1 MLLAVLTGLAAGFL
15 HVLAGPDHLAAVAP
29 LAVSTDRPAWR
40 SGLVW
45 GVGHTA
51 GVLLVGVLLLS
62 FRELLPLDAL
72 SAWSERAVG
81 AALIAIGLWGL
92 WHVRRPHRHHHGSG
106 GASFAMGTMH
116 GLAGSSH
123 VFGVLPSLLFTSR
136 AEAGL
141 YLSAFGAGAVAAM
154 TAFAAVIGS
163 IAAASG
169 RSDAAVRRTVVC
181 ATSLAAVAV
190 GGVWLLA

>member
-1 MLLAVLTGLAAGFL
+1 MIAVLTGLAAGFL

-29 LAVSTDRPAWR
+29 IAVSDERAAWR
-40 SGLVW
+40 SGFVW
-45 GVGHTA
+45 GLGHTA
-51 GVLLVGVLLLS
+51 GVMLVGALLLA

-81 AALIAIGLWGL
+81 AALIAIGGWGL
-92 WHVRRPHRHHHGSG
+92 WNLKRPHAHRHVSG
-106 GASFAMGTMH
+106 RASLAMGTMH

-123 VFGVLPSLLFTSR
+123 LFGVLPSLLFASR
-136 AEAGL
+136 LDAAI
-141 YLSAFGAGAVAAM
+141 YLAAFGAGAIAAM

-163 IAAASG
+163 VATVSG
-169 RSDAAVRRTVVC
+169 RSDAAVRRVILY